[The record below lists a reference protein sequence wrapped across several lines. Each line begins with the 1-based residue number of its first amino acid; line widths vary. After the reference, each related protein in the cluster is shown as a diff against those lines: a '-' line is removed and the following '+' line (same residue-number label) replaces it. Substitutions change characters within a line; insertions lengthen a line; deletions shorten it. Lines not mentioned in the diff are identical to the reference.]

1 MKKVSIYGVGNFGY
15 ALLKHLD
22 EKKSTKFSLS
32 VYDRNPELNQYLDR
46 NRKHPN
52 LFKQIK
58 FSGRPHIATSSQE
71 LLNGCD
77 ILILSITS
85 NSILPVL
92 EEIKPL
98 IKKSL
103 IIVNTSKA
111 FDSVSGQRISQV
123 VAKCLSGLKY
133 EYAVLAGGTIA
144 SDLFNHE
151 PLGASLACRNK
162 DILKILTDLFI
173 SSNLFIY
180 PTRDVVGVECAA
192 AFKNVISILAGITNG
207 LGFSYGAET
216 HIISRAAAEVENLAI
231 KNFKARRETFSL
243 GSQCWGNDLW
253 VSCTGQTRNRDFG
266 ILIGQGLGVA
276 EACQRMKDANKTV
289 EGINTIKILPQISGL
304 KNYYI
309 LNLIN
314 QFFSNQIDLP
324 RFCHQLFNNRS

>member
-32 VYDRNPELNQYLDR
+32 VYDRNPELNQYLDQ
-46 NRKHPN
+46 NRKHPD

-58 FSGRPHIATSSQE
+58 FSSRPRIAASSQE
-71 LLNGCD
+71 LLDNCD

-85 NSILPVL
+85 SSILSVL

-98 IKKSL
+98 IKKPL

-111 FDSVSGQRISQV
+111 FDNISGQRISQV
-123 VAKCLSGLKY
+123 AAKCLSGLKY
-133 EYAVLAGGTIA
+133 DYAVLAGGTIA

-162 DILKILTDLFI
+162 STLKILTDLFV

-180 PTRDVVGVECAA
+180 PTSDVAGVECAA

-216 HIISRAAAEVENLAI
+216 HIISRVAAEVENLAI
-231 KNFKARRETFSL
+231 KNFKARRETFRL

-253 VSCTGQTRNRDFG
+253 LSCTGQTRNRDFG
-266 ILIGQGLGVA
+266 ILIGQGLSVA
-276 EACQRMKDANKTV
+276 KACQRMQDAKKTV

-314 QFFSNQIDLP
+314 QFFSDQIDLP
-324 RFCHQLFNNRS
+324 QFCRQLFNNRL